1 MSVLL
6 QTVKVAKSFGE
17 HEVLKEITLT
27 IAEGERIGFVGK
39 NGAGKSTLL
48 AILAGSLK
56 EDSGQIIWHQKKRIS
71 YLKQITDEWETD
83 PKQNHILSG
92 GERTKRLL
100 RQHLQEGAGVL
111 LLDEPTNHLDAEG
124 MKWLIGEIKRFK
136 GTVLMISHDRYFL
149 DQCVSR
155 IEEIEKGKNTSYP
168 GNYSWYREEKKRR
181 FEADTQAYL
190 AEEKQKKKLQGEM
203 AVLRNWSN
211 KAHNEARRKAIE
223 TGNKFGGKEHN
234 RAKAKKMDRRIHSQL
249 MRLEKLETE
258 GMKRPEAEKKV
269 YFQLDP
275 KEQKG
280 SRILYAKALGM
291 QFKNKVLFKA
301 SSFYIKRGEKVGI
314 IGPNGCGKTTL
325 IKYLLG
331 ETAAHVSGQLAFPNT
346 RKLGYMS
353 QEVLELDEKLSVR
366 ESFGRL
372 SRKEEISV
380 RNQLAGLGMSK
391 RLYEQ
396 KIGTLSMGERM
407 KLKLIKMILEGCEVL
422 ILDEPTNHM
431 DLAMREQLEEVLEK
445 YEGTVLLVSHD
456 RYLVERICDHL
467 LVFEEKEV
475 KRFEGTLTEYEQKKK
490 SIKKQEGIKNQDTA
504 ERLRRE
510 YRLTYLSSTLCMLP
524 KDDPQYKVL
533 EEEYQRLLNML

>member
-249 MRLEKLETE
+249 MRLKKLETE